1 MRGNLVLLG
10 LLGAVSLTQ
19 SWLLGLTDLCCGGV
33 QAQCRANCN
42 TQVSIQSGEIVVNL
56 LPGQECGSQ
65 CSGECG
71 VFRRRCGPYP
81 CSASSSSCST
91 TTSPTTTSSC
101 SSTSTCSDGSS
112 GCSSGLIC
120 YDGRTLLNINCCG
133 QAANFCLTQ
142 AANNPTVTVTCP

>member
-71 VFRRRCGPYP
+71 VFRRRTRAPVR
-81 CSASSSSCST
+81 AVSSSPKSNLQV
-91 TTSPTTTSSC
+91 PVVVSS
-101 SSTSTCSDGSS
+101 
-112 GCSSGLIC
+112 
-120 YDGRTLLNINCCG
+120 RK
-133 QAANFCLTQ
+133 
-142 AANNPTVTVTCP
+142 VTARGERCHNLHWLG

>member
-42 TQVSIQSGEIVVNL
+42 TQVSIQYGEIVVNL
-56 LPGQECGSQ
+56 LSGQECGSQ

-71 VFRRRCGPYP
+71 VFPYMAGLRP
-81 CSASSSSCST
+81 CSMDVPRARVLRSCLEKVCT
-91 TTSPTTTSSC
+91 L
-101 SSTSTCSDGSS
+101 S
-112 GCSSGLIC
+112 GVSWW
-120 YDGRTLLNINCCG
+120 
-133 QAANFCLTQ
+133 
-142 AANNPTVTVTCP
+142 

>member
-42 TQVSIQSGEIVVNL
+42 TQVSIQYGEIVVNL

-71 VFRRRCGPYP
+71 VFRRRCGP
-81 CSASSSSCST
+81 
-91 TTSPTTTSSC
+91 SSC

-120 YDGRTLLNINCCG
+120 YDGRNLLNINCCG